1 MTGVTS
7 PGATDAVLTDFT
19 DGVLTVTL
27 NQPDTRNALSEEI
40 TSGLRQAVSR
50 AHDDGDVRA
59 VVLTG
64 SGGSFCAGGNVKG
77 MGRLVN
83 APLARQRRMSESHR
97 RLVLPLVT
105 LPKPVVAALNGW
117 TVGAGLSLAL
127 CADLRVAAQDA
138 RMSMAFVRVGLVPDL
153 AALFLLP
160 RVVGLARAKELAM
173 LGDTIDAEHAREIG
187 LVTDVVPAGEL
198 ADRAHRLAVRLAAG
212 PTAALALTKQAL
224 TASFERD
231 LATSLELEAQAQA
244 VLSSS
249 DDHREGVAAF
259 MEKRSPVFTGS

>member
-1 MTGVTS
+1 MGVDSLGVTQ
-7 PGATDAVLTDFT
+7 PVLTRLT

-27 NQPDTRNALSEEI
+27 NQPDTRNALTDEL
-40 TSGLRQAVSR
+40 TSGLRDAVAR
-50 AHDDGDVRA
+50 AQEDDAVRA

-83 APLARQRRMSESHR
+83 DPLARQRRMAESHR
-97 RLVLPLVT
+97 RLVLPLVN

-127 CADLRVAAQDA
+127 CADLRIAAHDA
-138 RMSMAFVRVGLVPDL
+138 RMSLAFVRVGLVPDL

-173 LGDTIDAEHAREIG
+173 LGDTVDAERAREMG
-187 LVTDVVPAGEL
+187 LVTDVVPAEEL
-198 ADRAHRLAVRLAAG
+198 AERAHLLAVRLATG

-231 LATSLELEAQAQA
+231 LATSLALEAQSQA
-244 VLSSS
+244 VLSATA
-249 DDHREGVAAF
+249 DHREGVTAF
-259 MEKRSPVFTGS
+259 VEKRTPTFTGS